1 MTQSEW
7 SRQANTLTASIR
19 RIEYQAFILT
29 ISQHTRHFTDLPARS
44 PYKTQG
50 PRCRLCERH
59 NLPEETVIVNGKARC
74 ARCGTQLHLWPKP
87 TNVRQAQRRRNGGK
101 QE

>member
-7 SRQANTLTASIR
+7 SRQATALTAAIR
-19 RIEYQAFILT
+19 RIAYAEFIQN
-29 ISQHTRHFTDLPARS
+29 ISGYDTHFRDLPKNS
-44 PYKTQG
+44 PYKKRG
-50 PRCRLCERH
+50 PRCSNCER
-59 NLPEETVIVNGKARC
+59 NNFPEEIVIVNYKARC

-101 QE
+101 LG